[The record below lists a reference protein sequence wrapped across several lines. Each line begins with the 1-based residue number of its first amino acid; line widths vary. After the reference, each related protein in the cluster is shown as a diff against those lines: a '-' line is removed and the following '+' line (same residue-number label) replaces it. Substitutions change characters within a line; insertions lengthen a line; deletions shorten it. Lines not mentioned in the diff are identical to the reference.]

1 MRSTL
6 TKPHSFATVSIGKSA
21 CSSVQRAAS
30 ACTCS
35 VNRAGVSP
43 VSPRKSR
50 AKLRGL
56 MAMRFAK
63 VVRLDR
69 HQRAPEYRQLG
80 MAPGRRRKTT
90 ILWAM
95 SNGTEIFFK
104 RSKGKIN
111 PALIMRDAAVAKTA
125 GTNRCPRRGAI
136 ERNTPRGSGPCRR
149 ARHLRGECRP
159 CPPGEIR
166 SFWHLFPFS
175 GDDQRHAY
183 K

>member
-30 ACTCS
+30 ACTRS

-56 MAMRFAK
+56 MAMRSAK
-63 VVRLDR
+63 VVHLDR
-69 HQRAPEYRQLG
+69 HPRAPESKQLG
-80 MAPGRRRKTT
+80 LPPGRRRKTT
-90 ILWAM
+90 IVWAM
-95 SNGTEIFFK
+95 SNGTEIFFN

-111 PALIMRDAAVAKTA
+111 PALIMRDAAAAPRQRILSKCITSEFGFNNVSEAKA
-125 GTNRCPRRGAI
+125 AN
-136 ERNTPRGSGPCRR
+136 
-149 ARHLRGECRP
+149 
-159 CPPGEIR
+159 CPPTVTPFTSNHQAGIQIMNT
-166 SFWHLFPFS
+166 SNFP
-175 GDDQRHAY
+175 DDFGPLRHVQ
-183 K
+183 